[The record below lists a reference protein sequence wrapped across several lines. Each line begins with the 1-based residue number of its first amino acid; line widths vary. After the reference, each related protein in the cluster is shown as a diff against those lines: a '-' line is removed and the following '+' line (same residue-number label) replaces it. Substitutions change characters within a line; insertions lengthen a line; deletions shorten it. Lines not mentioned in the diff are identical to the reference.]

1 MSALHSSSPAA
12 RGRDPARAAPLL
24 RIDGLGLRFGGIR
37 ALSDVSF
44 SVGRGVICGI
54 IGPNGA
60 GKTTLFNCLS
70 RLYEPNEGAI
80 HFAERDLRTVRAHE
94 VPALGIARTFQNVAL
109 FDRQTVRKNVET
121 GCFLQFG
128 GRHFAALMRNRRGRQ
143 DREQVDACVDDLL
156 AFARL
161 RGVAD
166 IPVAQLSF
174 GTRKRVELAR
184 ALAMKPQLLLL
195 DEPAAGL
202 NHEEVE
208 ELLGWILEIRN
219 QRGTS
224 VLLIEHHMNLVMRVS
239 DQVVVLE
246 FGRKIAEGRPDAVAA
261 NPEVV
266 RAYLG
271 GES

>member
-1 MSALHSSSPAA
+1 MDAL
-12 RGRDPARAAPLL
+12 LQV
-24 RIDGLGLRFGGIR
+24 DGLGVRFGGVH

-70 RLYEPNEGAI
+70 RIYDPHEGTI
-80 HFAERDLRTVRAHE
+80 RLDGHDLCK
-94 VPALGIARTFQNVAL
+94 VPPHGVAARGIARTFQNVAL
-109 FDRQTVRKNVET
+109 FDRQSVRRNVET
-121 GCFLQFG
+121 GCFLRFG
-128 GRHFAALMRNRRGRQ
+128 GRHVAAVLRNRRGRQ
-143 DREQVDACVDDLL
+143 DREGVAQRVDELL
-156 AFARL
+156 TFARL
-161 RGVAD
+161 EDVAD
-166 IPVAQLSF
+166 TLVSELPF

-184 ALAMKPQLLLL
+184 ALAMQPRLLLL

-208 ELLGWILEIRN
+208 ELLGWIRQIRDSM
-219 QRGTS
+219 GIS

-246 FGRKIAEGRPDAVAA
+246 FGRKIAEGRPQEVAEH
-261 NPEVV
+261 PEVI

-271 GES
+271 GAV